1 MANQE
6 WRMEKARALKL
17 KNGASAPKRDI
28 EERTFRFATRIVKLA
43 QALPDTTAGRLF
55 GKQILRS
62 GTSVGA
68 NVHEAQDSPTK
79 KDFTWRINVARCEAR
94 ETLYWLK
101 LMADTAMVP
110 EKRLIDLRNEADELV
125 RILTAIVKKARSTT
139 GEERGVRKAIIR
151 HS

>member
-1 MANQE
+1 MANG
-6 WRMEKARALKL
+6 
-17 KNGASAPKRDI
+17 NGTAATGKRIAEYAPKHDI
-28 EERTFRFATRIVKLA
+28 AERTFRFATRVVKLA

-55 GKQILRS
+55 GRQILRS

-79 KDFTWRINVARCEAR
+79 RDFTWRINVARCEAR
-94 ETLYWLK
+94 ETLYWLR
-101 LMADTAMVP
+101 LLSETAMVP
-110 EKRLIDLRNEADELV
+110 ERLLKDIRNEADELV

-139 GEERGVRKAIIR
+139 GEEKGVRKAIIR